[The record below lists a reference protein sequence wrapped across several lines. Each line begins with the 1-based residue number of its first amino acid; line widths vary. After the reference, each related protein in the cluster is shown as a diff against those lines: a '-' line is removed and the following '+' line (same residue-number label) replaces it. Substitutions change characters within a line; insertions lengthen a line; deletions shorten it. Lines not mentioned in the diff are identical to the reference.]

1 MILYSLNSMQDK
13 CQSIEEL
20 WISLTEINVN
30 TDSLN
35 KLILSQ
41 RGLKDCSFG
50 ISNDLLV
57 AL

>member
-1 MILYSLNSMQDK
+1 MQDK